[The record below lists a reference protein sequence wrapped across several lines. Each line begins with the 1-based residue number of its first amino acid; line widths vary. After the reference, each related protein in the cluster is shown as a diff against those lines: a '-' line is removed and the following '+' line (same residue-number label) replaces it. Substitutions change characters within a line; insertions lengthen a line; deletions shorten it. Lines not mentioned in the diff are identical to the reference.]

1 MIIHPL
7 HNYKREEK
15 FLKVSKNDTH
25 YRYVGHKYDVDMLY
39 HSSNFYSPDFFNITV
54 TDKSGNQVWDGNHF
68 LIHGDF
74 FSQPFLSETYDAMVL
89 PVVHDTSD
97 SHSMQVM
104 HVDLKTGNCKP
115 VTDKGFYPF
124 CGHFLSFN
132 GLFYGGK
139 DGVKCVDFDTQ
150 TEFFLHRRLPKAITA
165 FTNWSSCF
173 VPHGILVLT
182 NDKTDNVYL
191 VDIASETVTATATL
205 PLRVAD
211 KVTVSISPRWA
222 EPSALFSVSYFT
234 KNDTGVMC
242 YVSSEYFEV
251 RL

>member
-1 MIIHPL
+1 MIIQPL
-7 HNYKREEK
+7 HDYKREEK

-25 YRYVGHKYDVDMLY
+25 YRYAGHKYDADILY

-54 TDKSGNQVWDGNHF
+54 TDKSGSQVWDSNHF

-74 FSQPFLSETYDAMVL
+74 FSLPFLSEAYDAMVL

-132 GLFYGGK
+132 GIFWGEKSGIR
-139 DGVKCVDFDTQ
+139 CVDFD
-150 TEFFLHRRLPKAITA
+150 RNKAFYLSEVLSTNASDMLTWSPCLVRDCVLVITKA
-165 FTNWSSCF
+165 PTRNVLLFDIKKGVVISEE
-173 VPHGILVLT
+173 GIVFKEA
-182 NDKTDNVYL
+182 DKT
-191 VDIASETVTATATL
+191 TVTCQPSWNSERAV
-205 PLRVAD
+205 VAVHYFIKSQSGVLQLKASD
-211 KVTVSISPRWA
+211 YYKVI
-222 EPSALFSVSYFT
+222 F
-234 KNDTGVMC
+234 
-242 YVSSEYFEV
+242 
-251 RL
+251 

>member
-1 MIIHPL
+1 MIIQPL
-7 HNYKREEK
+7 QDYKGAER
-15 FLKVSKNDTH
+15 FLKISKNDTH
-25 YRYVGHKYDVDMLY
+25 YRYVGRKYDVDMLY

-74 FSQPFLSETYDAMVL
+74 FSLPFLSETYDAMVL

-132 GLFYGGK
+132 GIFWGEKSGIR
-139 DGVKCVDFDTQ
+139 CVDFD
-150 TEFFLHRRLPKAITA
+150 RNKA
-165 FTNWSSCF
+165 FYLSEVLSTNASDMLTWSPCMVRNS
-173 VPHGILVLT
+173 VIVVTKESAHNVL
-182 NDKTDNVYL
+182 L
-191 VDIASETVTATATL
+191 VDMEKGVVNSAESIIFK
-205 PLRVAD
+205 PAD
-211 KVTVSISPRWA
+211 KVAVTCQPFWNDNRVILTVNYLRR
-222 EPSALFSVSYFT
+222 
-234 KNDTGVMC
+234 
-242 YVSSEYFEV
+242 SSSGAFQLQGSDYYKV
-251 RL
+251 VL